1 MMESPA
7 PMTSAPVS
15 PDQRDGRHG
24 AGGPGGRGVRPL
36 AILVTETIYN
46 SQSGKIFSGII
57 TFLTKV
63 YLADKLFQGFSNPQ

>member
-7 PMTSAPVS
+7 PVTSAPVS

-24 AGGPGGRGVRPL
+24 AGGPGGRGVWPL

-46 SQSGKIFSGII
+46 VV
-57 TFLTKV
+57 FLI
-63 YLADKLFQGFSNPQ
+63 LFYGD